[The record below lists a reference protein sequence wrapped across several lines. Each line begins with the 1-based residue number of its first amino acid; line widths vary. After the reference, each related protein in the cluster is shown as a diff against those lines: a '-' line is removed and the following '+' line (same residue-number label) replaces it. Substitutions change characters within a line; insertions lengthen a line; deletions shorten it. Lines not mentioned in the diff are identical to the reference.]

1 MRRALRGGRKL
12 SLGELVGL
20 VGDAGTVDVRGQEVL
35 PWLLRALPRPPA
47 DLAPAVA
54 TLRSWMRNGSHRRDA
69 DGDGSYDE
77 SAAVALMDAWFEPL
91 ARAMFAPVLGTE
103 LVDRI
108 AAINPIDYRP
118 TDGPDTWFYGWMGYV
133 QRDLRALLG
142 RHIAQPPSRVY
153 CGGGKRRGCRRV
165 LRRTLRAAVAAVG
178 DLSAVSVPTTCPVTE
193 PATCDQLDFIAA
205 GGIELKP
212 TPWQDRGS
220 FQIAAEPGADHGG

>member
-1 MRRALRGGRKL
+1 MLRV
-12 SLGELVGL
+12 LG
-20 VGDAGTVDVRGQEVL
+20 
-35 PWLLRALPRPPA
+35 PKPPA

-54 TLRSWMRNGSHRRDA
+54 ALRTWQRGGAHRRDG
-69 DGDGSYDE
+69 DGDGAYDE
-77 SAAVALMDAWFEPL
+77 SAAVALMDAWFVPL
-91 ARAMFAPVLGTE
+91 TRAMFEPVLGRT

-108 AAINPIDYRP
+108 AKINPIDYRP

-153 CGGGKRRGCRRV
+153 CGRGRRAACRAV
-165 LRRTLRAAVAAVG
+165 LVRTLRDAAAKVGSLDAAT
-178 DLSAVSVPTTCPVTE
+178 VPTTCPVTE

-205 GGIELKP
+205 GAIELAP

-220 FQIAAEPGADHGG
+220 FQIAAEPGAAHGG